1 MQVNQIQNN
10 NSNPYFQGFL
20 KIQNFNRNGQN
31 IVRETS
37 MEFDRGLADLALK
50 NFFGGNW
57 TNEGSHNVNYKQIKQ
72 YTDVLR
78 QSLGI
83 NLPRNNN
90 EWQKIELKTYD
101 GGYSIKFDEFRI
113 THKREDQMVWD

>member
-1 MQVNQIQNN
+1 MQVNRVQNN
-10 NSNPYFQGFL
+10 NYNPYFQGFL
-20 KIQNFNRNGQN
+20 KIQNFSKDGQN

-57 TNEGSHNVNYKQIKQ
+57 ANEGAQKVNYKQIKQ

-78 QSLGI
+78 QALGI
-83 NLPRNNN
+83 NLPRNVR
-90 EWQKIELKTYD
+90 EWQKVELKTFD
-101 GGYSIKFDEFRI
+101 GGYSIKSDDFRI
-113 THKREDQMVWD
+113 THNREDLMVWD